1 MMRHIL
7 LLFFILPAF
16 IANAQQTFENC
27 YNGIDDDGDGL
38 VDCADANCAFASEC
52 SSESANFNCS
62 DGIDNDG
69 DGKVDCT
76 DDECDCASVEI
87 CNNGFDDDGDG
98 LVDYYDGDCFATL
111 RQQDSLAL
119 VALYHATDGDNWTKN
134 DNWLTGSL
142 DTWYGIDIGSYG
154 ILLVYLSS
162 NNLVG
167 YIPTEIGSLSARQL
181 SLSYN
186 KLLGSIPSEI
196 GNMPRLDSLSLAN
209 NSLTGEI
216 PDNLVDPERYYYEF
230 DLSGNMLTGSI
241 PQSMKE
247 AFYSHS
253 LNLIFNHLSDI
264 SEGPWQADGDVYIYH
279 NYFTFEDILNINER
293 EGSTSYGKQ
302 GEIGTDTTVLV
313 GAGQTY
319 IIELGIDEDI
329 LDNQYVWFKD
339 QIAFD
344 TTNVNAYELDNIS
357 ADDAGTYTCEVT
369 NPRVEGLRLYSH
381 PTDIQVD
388 ENRQPQTITFDSIA
402 NRTYGD
408 SSFVLRAS
416 TSANLP
422 VRYQITEGEGTV
434 ITLKDSIVTIV
445 GTGPAA
451 IAALQDGNEEYLPAT
466 AVVRRFTI
474 NKLPQ
479 KITFAQLDSAWV
491 GDTLTL
497 VASSDASLPVSFNVS
512 GPARLDNNRLTL
524 TDTGQVTI
532 TAHQPGND
540 YYAAAPS
547 VSQTIQVRQPLY
559 SLSGQIW
566 QQPDVPYVGKA
577 YAVLYEADR
586 YLGRNFRTQEL
597 PEDNTYHF
605 DSLEAGKYTFMVSLY
620 SAQYVPTYWGGHYLL
635 SQANLIQLQQD
646 TTLNLTLLPTP
657 VSPTRAW
664 SSIRGRLVGPAEAD
678 NGRSAGANNALPEV
692 SVYLRDAQTGELLA
706 RTVTDETGA
715 FAFTEL
721 PKGAY
726 TLAIDYQG
734 LPVQENTVV
743 VGDYQE
749 ATVLA
754 TITDKITVTVEDKVV
769 TTLNN
774 EISPYSII
782 VFPNPV
788 TDNFVIQA
796 NDLKW
801 IGATVRLQNTL
812 GNTVD
817 ETVIQHALTTLDVRD
832 QKAGIYLLTVKRGS
846 LIETQKIVKW

>member
-1 MMRHIL
+1 MRYL
-7 LLFFILPAF
+7 LLLLFILPAF
-16 IANAQQTFENC
+16 IANAQQSVENC
-27 YNGIDDDGDGL
+27 NNGIDDDGDGL
-38 VDCADANCAFASEC
+38 IDCADFECSFSSSC

-69 DGKVDCT
+69 DGKVDCA

-87 CNNGFDDDGDG
+87 CNNGVDDDGDG

-134 DNWLTGSL
+134 DNWLTGPI
-142 DTWYGIDIGSYG
+142 DTWYGVQLYNNVVGTISLYN
-154 ILLVYLSS
+154 
-162 NNLVG
+162 NNLR
-167 YIPTEIGSLSARQL
+167 GSLPIEINNLRSISYFELDRNTIHNIPPDLFSNSSRLSHGNIGDNQL
-181 SLSYN
+181 
-186 KLLGSIPSEI
+186 
-196 GNMPRLDSLSLAN
+196 
-209 NSLTGEI
+209 
-216 PDNLVDPERYYYEF
+216 
-230 DLSGNMLTGSI
+230 
-241 PQSMKE
+241 
-247 AFYSHS
+247 
-253 LNLIFNHLSDI
+253 
-264 SEGPWQADGDVYIYH
+264 
-279 NYFTFEDILNINER
+279 TFEDFLTQSRDIFKSQDQQLV
-293 EGSTSYGKQ
+293 GK
-302 GEIGTDTTVLV
+302 DTTV
-313 GAGQTY
+313 
-319 IIELGIDEDI
+319 IIEKGENYTIQLHIDPEVTTS
-329 LDNQYVWFKD
+329 QYVWFKD
-339 QIAFD
+339 KVAFD
-344 TTNVNAYELDNIS
+344 TTTTNYYTLSNITDNNVGI
-357 ADDAGTYTCEVT
+357 YTCEIT
-369 NPRVEGLRLYSH
+369 NPESIVDLTLRSH
-381 PTDIQVD
+381 PTIIQIQGD
-388 ENRQPQTITFDSIA
+388 RQSQTITFDSIA

-497 VASSDASLPVSFNVS
+497 VASTDALLPVSFSVV

-540 YYAAAPS
+540 FYAAAPS

-577 YAVLYEADR
+577 YAVLHEADR

-646 TTLNLTLLPTP
+646 TILNLTLLPTP